1 MHFERHTTTPEAAR
15 FFWRFHERQNFSTVL
30 AQLAKFS
37 IATPSFARR
46 DVTVVTVVRASL
58 ACVDGPPATD
68 AFSQPMYAHS
78 VLSPAHAGFATMR
91 SQHSRHLLR
100 GTQDDGPPFP
110 AS

>member
-1 MHFERHTTTPEAAR
+1 MHFERHTTIPEAAR
-15 FFWRFHERQNFSTVL
+15 FFLRFHERQNFFTACQVL
-30 AQLAKFS
+30 DCD
-37 IATPSFARR
+37 ARR
-46 DVTVVTVVRASL
+46 DTVVTVVRASL

-91 SQHSRHLLR
+91 SSTLQTCCAVKR
-100 GTQDDGPPFP
+100 GTRDDGPPFP

>member
-15 FFWRFHERQNFSTVL
+15 FFWRIHERS
-30 AQLAKFS
+30 QLAKFS

-91 SQHSRHLLR
+91 SSTLQA
-100 GTQDDGPPFP
+100 P
-110 AS
+110 AAR

>member
-1 MHFERHTTTPEAAR
+1 MHFERHTTIPEAAR
-15 FFWRFHERQNFSTVL
+15 FFLRFHERQNFFTACQVL
-30 AQLAKFS
+30 DCDAIFR
-37 IATPSFARR
+37 PSRR
-46 DVTVVTVVRASL
+46 DRRDRRASL

-91 SQHSRHLLR
+91 SSTLQTCCAVKR
-100 GTQDDGPPFP
+100 GTRDDGPPFP